1 MRWLILLT
9 GVAVRQL
16 MEVAGVQRWVASF
29 YWGRLAEHMSQCKE
43 RTRAFRFVFK

>member
-1 MRWLILLT
+1 MRWLVLLT

-29 YWGRLAEHMSQCKE
+29 YWGRLVGHISLCKE
-43 RTRAFRFVFK
+43 LTLVFRFFK